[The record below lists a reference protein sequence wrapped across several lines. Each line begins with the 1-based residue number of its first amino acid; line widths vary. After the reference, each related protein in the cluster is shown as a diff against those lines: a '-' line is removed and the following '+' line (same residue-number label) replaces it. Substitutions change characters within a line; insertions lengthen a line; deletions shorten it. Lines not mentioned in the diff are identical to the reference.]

1 MYKKEIDD
9 IDMCKKRN
17 NDIEMYKKQIGDI
30 EIFCINFSKNINRIP
45 DLSKYLTKE
54 ELVRSEKYH
63 FEKDKNQFIIC
74 RGYLRDILSKKIRIS
89 PEKILFEYN
98 KYGKP
103 TLRSTLNPDN
113 INFNV
118 SHSSNC
124 GVIAITRDKR
134 IGIDI
139 EKRNRMKDM
148 KSILKS
154 QFSSKEYEIF
164 NLSTNKEKCF
174 FDIWAQKEAVV
185 KATGMGFSF
194 GLNHWSV
201 NPNKDKYHVDAKGN
215 SFFLRK
221 LFIDDD
227 YSAALAVLK

>member
-1 MYKKEIDD
+1 MKNINID
-9 IDMCKKRN
+9 N
-17 NDIEMYKKQIGDI
+17 I
-30 EIFCINFSKNINRIP
+30 EIFYFNFSEKINQIP
-45 DLSKYLTKE
+45 DLSTYLTQE
-54 ELVRSEKYH
+54 ELERSNRYH
-63 FEKDKNQFIIC
+63 FEKDRNQFIIC
-74 RGYLRDILSKKIRIS
+74 RGFLRSILGERINIS
-89 PEKILFEYN
+89 PENIIFEYN

-103 TLRSTLNPDN
+103 NLRSTLNPDYVQ
-113 INFNV
+113 FNV
-118 SHSSNC
+118 SHSSDL
-124 GVIAITRDKR
+124 GLIVVTRDKK
-134 IGIDI
+134 IGVDI
-139 EKRNRMKDM
+139 EKRNGMKDM

-154 QFSSKEYEIF
+154 QFSSTEYEIF

-201 NPNKDKYHVDAKGN
+201 NPNKDRYQVEAKGN

-227 YSAALAVLK
+227 YSAALAVLM